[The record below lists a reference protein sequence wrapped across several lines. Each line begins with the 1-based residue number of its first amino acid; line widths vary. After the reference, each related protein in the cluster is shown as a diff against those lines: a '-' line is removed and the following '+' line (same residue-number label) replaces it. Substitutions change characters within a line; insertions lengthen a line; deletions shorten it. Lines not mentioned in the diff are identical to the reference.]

1 MTQAMA
7 PTHQPTATTK
17 ITVPVIG
24 LVHTG
29 PSAASGA
36 MQRDAEPDRR
46 RHDIGHDREH
56 EHGRQR
62 GDARARTHEQSGD
75 AKFERD
81 PGDDRVEPVGIEAVC
96 RAGGEQLQF
105 DADGRGHNGDAQ
117 KDGQPRKRRVGRRVA
132 RPRPAPRA

>member
-36 MQRDAEPDRR
+36 TSGTPSLIADVTISATIESMNMADSAVMRAP
-46 RHDIGHDREH
+46 
-56 EHGRQR
+56 GRTNSAATASSSAIQ
-62 GDARARTHEQSGD
+62 ATTA
-75 AKFERD
+75 
-81 PGDDRVEPVGIEAVC
+81 
-96 RAGGEQLQF
+96 L
-105 DADGRGHNGDAQ
+105 
-117 KDGQPRKRRVGRRVA
+117 
-132 RPRPAPRA
+132 RP